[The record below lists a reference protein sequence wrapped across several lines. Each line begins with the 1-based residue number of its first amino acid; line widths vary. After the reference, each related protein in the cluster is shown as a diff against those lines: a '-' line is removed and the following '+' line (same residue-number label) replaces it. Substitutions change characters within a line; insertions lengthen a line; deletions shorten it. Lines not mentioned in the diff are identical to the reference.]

1 MLWDLWEGASCLDV
15 SSSLRLPDSP
25 KATQK
30 LRILS
35 TMPASEL
42 QALKVVQGTQ
52 NRDKSIWINKSPKSG
67 FYLELVI
74 YLDKR

>member
-1 MLWDLWEGASCLDV
+1 
-15 SSSLRLPDSP
+15 
-25 KATQK
+25 
-30 LRILS
+30 
-35 TMPASEL
+35 MPASGL